1 MDSSYLLDFTE
12 TVYYTD
18 GKKYVGFQTKEPF
31 MEENFDILSQCPL
44 FAGISRQELG
54 QMLRCLGGKITG
66 IAKGNPV
73 FLEGAPAEF
82 VGVVLDGKVQ
92 ILRTDYYGNRSVLTV
107 VSPGGLFGE
116 AFACAGVET
125 LPVSAIA
132 LQTCTVLLLDC
143 KRVLTGCSNAC
154 PFHSRLVRNL
164 LQGIAQKNLI
174 LTRKIQCMSQKT
186 TQEKL
191 MEFLLEQAK
200 QQGSAEFVIPY
211 DRQALA
217 DYLGVERSAMS
228 AEISKLKKAGRID
241 CSGSRFRVLTPG
253 KKSS

>member
-1 MDSSYLLDFTE
+1 
-12 TVYYTD
+12 
-18 GKKYVGFQTKEPF
+18 
-31 MEENFDILSQCPL
+31 MEEYFDILSQCPL
-44 FAGISRQELG
+44 FSGISRQEMGL
-54 QMLRCLGGKITG
+54 MLNCLGGKITG

-73 FLEGAPAEF
+73 FLEGDPAEF
-82 VGVVLDGKVQ
+82 VGVVLSGKVQ
-92 ILRTDYYGNRSVLTV
+92 IVRTDYYGNRSVLTV
-107 VSPGGLFGE
+107 VSPGGLFAE
-116 AFACAGVET
+116 AFACADVET
-125 LPVSAIA
+125 LPVSVIA
-132 LQTCTVLLLDC
+132 LQNSTVLLLDC

-164 LQGIAQKNLI
+164 LKGIAQKNLM
-174 LTRKIQCMSQKT
+174 LTSKIRCMSQKT

-228 AEISKLKKAGRID
+228 AELGKLKKAGLID
-241 CSGSRFRVLTPG
+241 YRSSRFRVLAPG
-253 KKSS
+253 RKSL